1 MAVSVELPG
10 MFDLQA
16 AKEQQRHKTGY
27 EAAQIPLGRVPIY
40 ASSVGGDIYNE
51 GLMGLAGMLG
61 GTPDPAVAKQQ
72 KVAEIMERF
81 PNPETSEDM
90 MKVYHALNAAG
101 IYDFA
106 GQIFNMATALRN
118 QETNLL
124 NAQKTTAT
132 KPDYNQQARA
142 YVSTIVS
149 SSNWVDSLENWQEL
163 LANMEKIGYT
173 GTDPHDTIQ
182 KKITAEVKSR
192 DERDKLV
199 HGDIGKLGEKWSA
212 SGMSDLQGR
221 LESLEDLVELHTQP
235 LIINGEQAYDKTGFA
250 LRTGDLPGVSFKNRI
265 MKFGLNEAGDQARDF
280 LGKLSSVVN
289 SRLKTLSGSQ
299 VTQQEWER
307 LQNEYQTGIATS
319 EQLIKWIFDVRK
331 NLEQSKRDMYAT
343 YDQEA
348 SIIFQ
353 LRQGFIPRLTD
364 PSHIKYIPIGRYYYD
379 INGNLR
385 KREK

>member
-1 MAVSVELPG
+1 MLDNVFDTSSLLADERTRIATAAAGLPKGSGTVYLAAEGGERMAQGVRSMFGIEEPAVTKVNDLKSILQKYESGINTAEQALSAASELRMGGYLDYAKQMQEFAVS
-10 MFDLQA
+10 
-16 AKEQQRHKTGY
+16 
-27 EAAQIPLGRVPIY
+27 
-40 ASSVGGDIYNE
+40 
-51 GLMGLAGMLG
+51 LAN
-61 GTPDPAVAKQQ
+61 
-72 KVAEIMERF
+72 AETNRINAEK
-81 PNPETSEDM
+81 ETS
-90 MKVYHALNAAG
+90 
-101 IYDFA
+101 
-106 GQIFNMATALRN
+106 
-118 QETNLL
+118 
-124 NAQKTTAT
+124 TTT

-182 KKITAEVKSR
+182 KKITAEIKSR
-192 DERDKLV
+192 DDRNKLV
-199 HGDIGKLGEKWSA
+199 HGDIKLLGEKWSS
-212 SGMSDLQGR
+212 SGMGDLQGR
-221 LESLEDLVELHTQP
+221 LESLEDLVELHTKP

-250 LRTGDLPGVSFKNRI
+250 LRTGDLPGVSFKNRAI
-265 MKFGLNEAGDQARDF
+265 KYAPNEAGDQARDF
-280 LGKLSSVVN
+280 LGKLSGVVN

-319 EQLIKWIFDVRK
+319 EQLIKWIYNVRK

-348 SIIFQ
+348 SIIYQ
-353 LRQGFIPRLTD
+353 LRQGYIPRLTD